1 MVDVLLRNMETN
13 SMVHRH
19 GVVAMPVL
27 LLGEVEAFKLLQN
40 DEPAPDLQS
49 STSSLRRAMAQIWH
63 NRLCQKMLSFQHPFP
78 QWDMDAPLI
87 LAERGGFEP
96 PSGFKPATAFPVLL
110 LQPLGHL
117 SGIFT
122 HFKSGEHLSR
132 IACGIPLRG

>member
-87 LAERGGFEP
+87 LAEYAGRGSNLFQR
-96 PSGFKPATAFPVLL
+96 
-110 LQPLGHL
+110 QPRRGMTHL
-117 SGIFT
+117 
-122 HFKSGEHLSR
+122 
-132 IACGIPLRG
+132 GIPTPFPTEGMGA